1 MACLNSII
9 LPKSSIKIHIIS
21 PPPPASAFY
30 SGMFSS
36 LPPLGQRRGRK
47 KKIPSEV

>member
-1 MACLNSII
+1 MACLNSIT
-9 LPKSSIKIHIIS
+9 LPKSSIKIHIIN
-21 PPPPASAFY
+21 PPPSPTAFY

-36 LPPLGQRRGRK
+36 LLPLGQRRGRK